1 MAIAE
6 QIGTRAPKLGN
17 LVKDEFWAQ
26 HGYCRKVVTA
36 QEAGATTYQIG
47 TVLGNNGSEYVI
59 SAQDAVDGSEVP
71 AAIVVEAVDLEAATD
86 TDVVVMF
93 RGPAVVADSALILD
107 ATWAGLEQGVYG
119 ALEDLGIA
127 VRAQY

>member
-17 LVKDEFWAQ
+17 LVKDEFWEQ

-36 QEAGATTYQIG
+36 QEVGATTYEIG
-47 TVLGNNGSEYVI
+47 TVLGDNGTEFLVSV
-59 SAQDAVDGSEVP
+59 QTAVDGSEVP

-93 RGPAVVADSALILD
+93 RGPAVVADAALILD
-107 ATWAGLEQGVYG
+107 ATWDGLEQSVYDVFEG
-119 ALEDLGIA
+119 LGIA
-127 VRAQY
+127 VRGQY